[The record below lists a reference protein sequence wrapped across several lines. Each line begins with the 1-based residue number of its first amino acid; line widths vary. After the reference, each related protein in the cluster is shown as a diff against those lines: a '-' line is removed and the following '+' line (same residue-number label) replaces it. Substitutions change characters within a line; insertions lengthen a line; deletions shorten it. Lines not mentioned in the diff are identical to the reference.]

1 MYLRCPTPRTGQSPA
16 SGWVVAGASP
26 CYRGGHRG
34 QHPTP
39 RLGLPRPHECGQC
52 CHPPS
57 SAHTLSFLHSPTPQR
72 RPVSSMHP
80 PGRPP
85 AVRGPTPGPPL
96 IPVPVGAAASF
107 SAPPIPSRPGPHPS
121 VFANNDP
128 FSAPPQIDLE
138 SPVARKTSPHEGQV
152 STTGFLKP
160 SHLAKAF
167 GSQKGPGWEMLKPG
181 TKFIPRESLKLP
193 AAAWFTPKS
202 PQWLD
207 HLCLFPGDRQPALH
221 TQQARPDL

>member
-1 MYLRCPTPRTGQSPA
+1 MRHWEVRA
-16 SGWVVAGASP
+16 D
-26 CYRGGHRG
+26 
-34 QHPTP
+34 
-39 RLGLPRPHECGQC
+39 
-52 CHPPS
+52 
-57 SAHTLSFLHSPTPQR
+57 
-72 RPVSSMHP
+72 VSVD
-80 PGRPP
+80 RPP
-85 AVRGPTPGPPL
+85 APTP
-96 IPVPVGAAASF
+96 
-107 SAPPIPSRPGPHPS
+107 APPTE
-121 VFANNDP
+121 AN
-128 FSAPPQIDLE
+128 AQDLE

-152 STTGFLKP
+152 STTGFLKA

-221 TQQARPDL
+221 TQQAGPDL